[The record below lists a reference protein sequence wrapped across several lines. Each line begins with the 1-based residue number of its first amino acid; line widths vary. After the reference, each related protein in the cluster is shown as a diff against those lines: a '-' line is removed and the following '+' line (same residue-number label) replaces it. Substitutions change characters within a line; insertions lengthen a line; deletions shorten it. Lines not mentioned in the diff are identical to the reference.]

1 MSEAC
6 CHPQTR
12 FVKVMFFT
20 RVCHSV
26 HAGGDL
32 PHCMLGYT
40 PTPSPPDQ
48 RPKPP
53 PRTRGRYTPW
63 GRHPPGSEAGVPP
76 GTRGRY
82 PPEQT
87 PPPPPRPEAGTPPW
101 TRGRY
106 PLLQCMLGD
115 TGNKR
120 AVRILLECNLVFATY
135 LMWQTSNLIFC
146 QVERFQE

>member
-87 PPPPPRPEAGTPPW
+87 PPPPPPDQRQVPPLGPEAGTPCCSACW
-101 TRGRY
+101 EIRATSGRY
-106 PLLQCMLGD
+106 ASYWNAILFLRHILCG
-115 TGNKR
+115 KR
-120 AVRILLECNLVFATY
+120 RT
-135 LMWQTSNLIFC
+135 
-146 QVERFQE
+146 

>member
-6 CHPQTR
+6 CHPQTK

-26 HAGGDL
+26 HGGGSSPLHAGIHTHPL
-32 PHCMLGYT
+32 
-40 PTPSPPDQ
+40 PPDQ

-76 GTRGRY
+76 RHQRQV
-82 PPEQT
+82 PPRADT
-87 PPPPPRPEAGTPPW
+87 PARPEAGTPPPPLDQ
-101 TRGRY
+101 RQVPPGAVHAGRY
-106 PLLQCMLGD
+106 GQQAGGTHPIGMQSCFCNISYVANAEPD
-115 TGNKR
+115 
-120 AVRILLECNLVFATY
+120 IL
-135 LMWQTSNLIFC
+135 SS
-146 QVERFQE
+146 